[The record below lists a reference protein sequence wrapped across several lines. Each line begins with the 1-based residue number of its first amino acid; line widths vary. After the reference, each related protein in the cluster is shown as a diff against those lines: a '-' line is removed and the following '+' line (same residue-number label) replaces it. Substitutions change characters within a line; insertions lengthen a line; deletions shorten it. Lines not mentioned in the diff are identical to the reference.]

1 MSDIENEVAPEAEA
15 ELQKLSPQELWQS
28 AQKFHEA
35 MAEELEHPGSLIG
48 VCAIMFTNMLI
59 GGVMAGAD
67 MAFVDYM
74 LRLVRDD
81 VENGVQHLQSTMN
94 TMQ

>member
-1 MSDIENEVAPEAEA
+1 MSDIENEVAPEV

-28 AQKFHEA
+28 AQRFHEEMSA
-35 MAEELEHPGSLIG
+35 ELEHPGSLIG

-67 MAFVDYM
+67 MDFIDYM
-74 LRLVRDD
+74 LKLVRDD
-81 VENGVQHLQSTMN
+81 VEAGVEHLQSTMN